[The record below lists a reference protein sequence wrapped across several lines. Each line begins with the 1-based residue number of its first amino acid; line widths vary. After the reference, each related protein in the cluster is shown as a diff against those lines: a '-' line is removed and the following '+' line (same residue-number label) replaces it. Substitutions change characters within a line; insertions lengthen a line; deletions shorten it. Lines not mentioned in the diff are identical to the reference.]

1 MLIQLNIKNFALIE
15 EVNMEFK
22 EGFNILSGETGA
34 GKSILIDAIDF
45 VLGGKFSKDIIR
57 TNADKTFVEAIF
69 SIDNDKIKS
78 ILDELE
84 IEYEDILIISRES
97 TLSGKNVIKVN
108 GKSLIVMQLKKIR
121 EKILDIHG
129 QHQNQNLLQ
138 RSIHIEYLD
147 NYIGEKINE
156 PLKNFLKLKED
167 LSEVIDRISK
177 INGEEGNEKLIDY
190 TKFQIDD
197 IEKAKLKSGEE
208 EELKMEYEK
217 LSNAEKINSAL
228 RVSFGLLNSREDGNS
243 ILECLSKVISELS
256 SVSNNVKDIEEKKQA
271 IEEAYYILEESSRD
285 IRDMAEEIVY
295 DEDKLSKI
303 NERIYEINTYK
314 KKYGKTVEEVIEYY
328 NSLCKQYDDLIN
340 AKEVIK
346 KLELEKEEILLKMK
360 KEGEI
365 LHKLR
370 VNSKQFLETK
380 ILDELAYVGLDKS
393 RMEIQVNMSENYNER
408 GFDEVA
414 FFISTNP
421 GEPLKPLEKV
431 LSGGELSRIM
441 LALKCVFAD
450 KEEIS
455 TLIFDEIDTGISG
468 QVGQRVGEKMYQV
481 SLGHQVLCITHLPQI
496 AILSDYHYFV
506 SKEVVDGKTYTK
518 VKLLEEEDK
527 VKQVASMLGG
537 DDITDTTIK
546 NVREMLEFSINKINE
561 IKNIYNS

>member
-97 TLSGKNVIKVN
+97 TLSGKNIIKVN

-156 PLKNFLKLKED
+156 PLKNFLKLKEE
-167 LSEVIDRISK
+167 LSEIIDRISK

-370 VNSKQFLETK
+370 VNSKQLLETK

-527 VKQVASMLGG
+527 IKQVASMLGG
-537 DDITDTTIK
+537 DDVTDTTIK
-546 NVREMLEFSINKINE
+546 NVREMLEFSINKKNE